1 MSSQQEESTKIK
13 RELVDAL
20 DLYPILQN
28 VAKHAGT
35 KRAIDAFMQLVTHE
49 DDSQKKNEFYANYN
63 NSKKKASLSSMAGGS
78 TFSSSVLGKDSRS
91 LYSSKFIIKIARNI
105 EEAQREW
112 DLIKE
117 ASDVLGGHYKA
128 SGTRNRSSLKSQYK
142 KTVPIPPLYGSSSS
156 PWSVS
161 IEDTNSDDDE
171 WLRSILN
178 GFTGTLELEN
188 ILQAE
193 QVVKRIIGCKRWADD
208 EQVQKVAPN
217 LSLIFKEI
225 YDFGG
230 LQNIYNEIEET
241 VRIVKGSQTFS
252 GMQTFAFELNSAK
265 FPNLSILKQ
274 KEKALMDQTNKIM
287 EKLFSNKKYVSQLS
301 GFTRK
306 KPEPYELEGRIV
318 VAAPREVAQ
327 KIGIIRSQTDSFCY
341 VEPQEIVK
349 IGNEIQSIRKE
360 IEALSNEITQ
370 HLSGTVIRG
379 ANSINHGLDVVAKLD
394 SVIARAAFGFTLNGY
409 LPIIQDEGR
418 IQIKDFIHPV
428 LATKSRSRV
437 VPVDLC
443 IGDEN
448 GKNTLVI
455 SGVNGGGKSLA
466 MKSFGVCAMLTKLG
480 IPLPRDD
487 SSYNMNDV
495 TRCDFFDEI
504 LVEVG
509 DHQSLEQGE
518 STYMA
523 QLNSLSKVLQ
533 KIEES
538 SKLSSSLILLDE
550 LGSGTDPTQAACIA
564 QAFLEKILENR
575 RTRTIVTTHS
585 TQLKALSL
593 EDNRFES
600 ASVLLQVGSD
610 DTQYRLPSYKLVYGT
625 VGNSYALSAAARASP
640 KIPDDVLDR
649 AAALIASSQDKSASY
664 LRTITE
670 AMEAEK
676 DRYEE
681 ATVAV
686 ESYRKDIILCRD
698 ALVTLSKSYESQLSK
713 VETKLDNM
721 LIAMKESGKD
731 NFDVIGDSLSML
743 RLVKKAIKSKEDMLR
758 EKGMKIVTISDVL
771 QPRSSVTI
779 INGDFEGD
787 VGFVSDN
794 QNDVGFDEVAIDLD
808 MEYGLALGTP
818 KLRLT
823 LKRSDLAIFYY
834 PSMDEDWGSYSDYTV
849 EKTVIDSRNS
859 LLNTLNSLKTE
870 EKMPKKNSPVPA
882 KKKSGP
888 KSKFTSSRQRKA
900 ANKTASS
907 KKKR

>member
-1 MSSQQEESTKIK
+1 
-13 RELVDAL
+13 
-20 DLYPILQN
+20 
-28 VAKHAGT
+28 
-35 KRAIDAFMQLVTHE
+35 
-49 DDSQKKNEFYANYN
+49 
-63 NSKKKASLSSMAGGS
+63 
-78 TFSSSVLGKDSRS
+78 
-91 LYSSKFIIKIARNI
+91 
-105 EEAQREW
+105 
-112 DLIKE
+112 
-117 ASDVLGGHYKA
+117 
-128 SGTRNRSSLKSQYK
+128 
-142 KTVPIPPLYGSSSS
+142 
-156 PWSVS
+156 
-161 IEDTNSDDDE
+161 
-171 WLRSILN
+171 
-178 GFTGTLELEN
+178 
-188 ILQAE
+188 
-193 QVVKRIIGCKRWADD
+193 
-208 EQVQKVAPN
+208 
-217 LSLIFKEI
+217 
-225 YDFGG
+225 
-230 LQNIYNEIEET
+230 
-241 VRIVKGSQTFS
+241 
-252 GMQTFAFELNSAK
+252 
-265 FPNLSILKQ
+265 
-274 KEKALMDQTNKIM
+274 
-287 EKLFSNKKYVSQLS
+287 
-301 GFTRK
+301 
-306 KPEPYELEGRIV
+306 
-318 VAAPREVAQ
+318 
-327 KIGIIRSQTDSFCY
+327 
-341 VEPQEIVK
+341 
-349 IGNEIQSIRKE
+349 
-360 IEALSNEITQ
+360 
-370 HLSGTVIRG
+370 
-379 ANSINHGLDVVAKLD
+379 
-394 SVIARAAFGFTLNGY
+394 
-409 LPIIQDEGR
+409 
-418 IQIKDFIHPV
+418 
-428 LATKSRSRV
+428 
-437 VPVDLC
+437 
-443 IGDEN
+443 
-448 GKNTLVI
+448 
-455 SGVNGGGKSLA
+455 

-585 TQLKALSL
+585 AQLKALSL

-676 DRYEE
+676 DMYEE

-779 INGDFEGD
+779 INGDLEGN

-823 LKRSDLAIFYY
+823 LKRSDLAIFDY
-834 PSMDEDWGSYSDYTV
+834 PSIDEDWGSYSDYTV

-900 ANKTASS
+900 ANKNASS